1 MFQKIKW
8 ISLKN
13 QFQLSG
19 SGYGKCNRLFFN
31 RPVVPNPTQPMMLLK
46 WKRIKK
52 LHTEPGNTP
61 TAAEDEGDEPWTANG
76 GTSASRARATGEE

>member
-1 MFQKIKW
+1 
-8 ISLKN
+8 
-13 QFQLSG
+13 
-19 SGYGKCNRLFFN
+19 
-31 RPVVPNPTQPMMLLK
+31 MMLLK

-52 LHTEPGNTP
+52 LHTQPGNTP